1 MDIFKYA
8 TLFLTVLF
16 SAGIFVFSK
25 EKNEEMKN
33 KSAIATTI
41 FFCISGVLFIADFQ
55 SDPRLDDINLNEQ
68 SFVLN
73 QSDIIEPKK
82 VTFEGDK
89 ATLWFDWTID
99 NALSPTN
106 TFNGTGISI
115 SMYQNSKQLNDKHED
130 MLEDLSS
137 DIYDKNSIGDPK
149 AMKFDYYLNDRESNI
164 EIRIDSLEDDVI
176 SIDVPLK

>member
-1 MDIFKYA
+1 MEIFKYV

-33 KSAIATTI
+33 KSTIAATI
-41 FFCISGVLFIADFQ
+41 FFCISGILFIADFQ
-55 SDPRLDDINLNEQ
+55 SAPKLDDIKLNKQ

-82 VTFEGDK
+82 ITFEGDK

-115 SMYQNSKQLNDKHED
+115 SMYQNSKHLNNNYED

-149 AMKFDYYLNDRESNI
+149 EMKFDYYLNDRESSI
-164 EIRIDSLEDDVI
+164 EIRINSLEDDVI
-176 SIDVPLK
+176 SIDVPFE